1 MPAKRTIAGSLKP
14 RRSSSTTAVH
24 PAKPVEPT
32 LSPAQKRARTIAA
45 KKLAAASQADSDSDG
60 DANEL
65 SVRTTRSI
73 GTPSKRR
80 SPCVSSPRPK
90 TSSPLKR
97 SSTTMLSDSDAESNV
112 PHLPT
117 PRKTPSRIAITP
129 TKATPTA
136 PRLSRS
142 ASSTPTRFS
151 PRNRGLPPNL
161 LEIKNAPA
169 SLRNRLVGFHMED
182 EGYGKS
188 LVQEDDEEDE
198 EDDQESE
205 KEEEVREARRK
216 AKGKGR
222 VVNGEEEQE
231 DDLAIEMQ
239 VDQPSSDFGD
249 DPFTSSTTSTALSRG
264 SYTLP
269 APPPVLFA
277 RPSSSP
283 TYASSHLHIHL
294 TRQLSILSGANL
306 PESPLAPD
314 ATSPRFS
321 KDKGVMGYPF
331 LEGGYEEWE
340 RPLRGCLNEVVT
352 RGMGNAVVMLGPR
365 GVGKTMLVD
374 RTLRILSYIHGDA
387 HDFITVKLS
396 GLVHT
401 TDRLALRSIAM
412 QLRQQGF
419 SSAGASD
426 EDCDE
431 GDYSSNSA
439 TMTTL
444 LRLLEPSSTTNTSAP
459 STSSASASL
468 AKPIIIIVDEFDLFA
483 LHPRQSF
490 LYCLLDIV
498 QGNRRRGGVGVVGVS
513 ARVDCLSLLEK
524 RVRSRCQ
531 SHVLQMML
539 PSTFTAFVETGK
551 RLMRA
556 DQRAWKLVK
565 GEEAGEWAAKWND
578 EVERFWKQ
586 KKVGEYMDRL
596 WKAHG
601 NVPTELRS
609 TLSHFFYRLD
619 FAMRTGEETDA
630 SHVPKLSLDLLKPQ
644 EAADERDPVLKHLSM
659 LELTVLVAC
668 KHLSAST
675 LDRQAGFNLEMAYDQ
690 YLQHVRRS
698 STTGFGLK
706 SYGREAFCGAFD
718 SLRTAELLLPLS
730 SSATFA
736 ISSPAY
742 LAPSRAH
749 PFKLYRLVP
758 WVKDVDREVDARG
771 GECPLALR
779 RWCKNWLD

>member
-14 RRSSSTTAVH
+14 RHSSTTTATR
-24 PAKPVEPT
+24 PAKQLITPP
-32 LSPAQKRARTIAA
+32 S
-45 KKLAAASQADSDSDG
+45 
-60 DANEL
+60 
-65 SVRTTRSI
+65 
-73 GTPSKRR
+73 TPSKRR
-80 SPCVSSPRPK
+80 SPSVSSSRPK

-97 SSTTMLSDSDAESNV
+97 SSTTMLSDSDTDSDV
-112 PHLPT
+112 PRRPS

-129 TKATPTA
+129 SKVTPTA

-142 ASSTPTRFS
+142 PSSTPSRS
-151 PRNRGLPPNL
+151 SRRNRGLPPNL

-169 SLRNRLVGFHMED
+169 DLRNRLVGFHMED
-182 EGYGKS
+182 EGYGKNV
-188 LVQEDDEEDE
+188 VQDNDDEDDDKGDE
-198 EDDQESE
+198 ESE
-205 KEEEVREARRK
+205 QEEENRDARRK

-222 VVNGEEEQE
+222 AVDDDEEEQE
-231 DDLAIEMQ
+231 DDLAVEMQ
-239 VDQPSSDFGD
+239 VDRPTADFGD
-249 DPFTSSTTSTALSRG
+249 DPFTASTTSTALSPS

-269 APPPVLFA
+269 APPPVFFA

-283 TYASSHLHIHL
+283 TYTSSHFHLHL
-294 TRQLSILSGANL
+294 TRQLSILSGASL
-306 PESPLAPD
+306 PESPLAAD

-374 RTLRILSYIHGDA
+374 RTLRVLSYIHGDA
-387 HDFITVKLS
+387 HEFVTVKLS

-419 SSAGASD
+419 SSAGAAD
-426 EDCDE
+426 EDGDE

-444 LRLLEPSSTTNTSAP
+444 LRLLEPSSTTDSSAP
-459 STSSASASL
+459 STSSASAAL
-468 AKPIIIIVDEFDLFA
+468 AKPIVIIVDEFDLFA

-531 SHVLQMML
+531 SHVLQVML

-556 DQRAWKLVK
+556 DQRAWELVK
-565 GEEAGEWAAKWND
+565 GEEAGEWAAKWNA
-578 EVERFWKQ
+578 EVDRFWKE

-609 TLSHFFYRLD
+609 TLSHLFYRLD
-619 FAMRTGEETDA
+619 FTMRAGEEIDV

-718 SLRTAELLLPLS
+718 TLRTAELLLPLS
-730 SSATFA
+730 SSSATF
-736 ISSPAY
+736 SSSSSAY

-758 WVKDVDREVDARG
+758 WAKDVDREIEARG
-771 GECPLALR
+771 GECPMALK